1 MDEMKITL
9 TVEQARQMRKNLAD
23 VYVDVVSLLTKYNTD
38 EKLEAFRSALN
49 KIDNIAAEL
58 HSALLEGE

>member
-23 VYVDVVSLLTKYNTD
+23 VYVDVVSLLTKYDTD